1 MLISYYRLLDERRH
15 NFSRY
20 DEERSTRIKWGLY
33 DSSKN
38 CDTQPINGLHE
49 ISRAQAFSALHKADN
64 ARIST
69 TSSKE
74 AFVDIKAV
82 NMNNIKAETT
92 SINNKPCTRKQ
103 TFMGDPVSSDL
114 RHLLQPILSASL
126 IFLICASALPSYYFY
141 KWAVLLNIQFCVSS
155 IVLNNIS
162 QENLEEPWS
171 FIDIPPYTLGQLN
184 GLALVLIVPIWALTF
199 TTVVIFLKWI
209 IIGKYIPGNYV
220 LYGMLLANICTCHSI

>member
-1 MLISYYRLLDERRH
+1 MGSHYMLISYYRLLDERRH

-141 KWAVLLNIQFCVSS
+141 KWA
-155 IVLNNIS
+155 
-162 QENLEEPWS
+162 ENLEEPWS